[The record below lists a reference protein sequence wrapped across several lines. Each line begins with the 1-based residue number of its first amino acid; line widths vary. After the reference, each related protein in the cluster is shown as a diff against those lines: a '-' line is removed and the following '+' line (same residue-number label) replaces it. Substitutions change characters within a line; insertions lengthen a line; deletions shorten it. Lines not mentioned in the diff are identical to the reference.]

1 MFDKAKETFLDD
13 RRVSISFLLI
23 FVLSENV
30 NNLITPQDGQ
40 HSISQYAPAQAGP
53 AAEADRGEAE
63 AEASDAEQEDRA
75 ERPEGRG
82 RRQEPAW
89 EQQQEG
95 TARLRRPSTISLSGQ
110 PGLHDYSPGQSTGST
125 QTNTFQS
132 SELSIKL

>member
-82 RRQEPAW
+82 RRQEPPW
-89 EQQQEG
+89 EQ
-95 TARLRRPSTISLSGQ
+95 
-110 PGLHDYSPGQSTGST
+110 
-125 QTNTFQS
+125 
-132 SELSIKL
+132 